1 MWARRFRAQ
10 TGWAVALNAYALLLA
25 LILIYPTIQLVIVA
39 VSDDIVFPPRYFSL
53 AAFEDLSQAFWDSV
67 KFSLLLG
74 AVTTAGLIAL
84 CLPTAYA
91 VERFHFRARGFVS
104 AAVFIP
110 FVLPGLGY
118 MAAVGTVYIL
128 YVPVL
133 MGTFLG
139 VFFPTA
145 LFNLAWMTRA
155 IQGSLATADPVYE
168 EAAMTLGASRLHAF
182 FSITLPHVA
191 PGLIVGAMIVF
202 TNSAT
207 AFIAPLFVGR
217 VQSLTATVEIFR
229 EMDQHGLTPVLAA
242 QSLLVEIVVMSLVLG
257 GYLVSK
263 RHFRG
268 LVL

>member
-1 MWARRFRAQ
+1 
-10 TGWAVALNAYALLLA
+10 LNAYALLLA
-25 LILIYPTIQLVIVA
+25 LVLIYPTIQLIIVA

-53 AAFEDLSQAFWDSV
+53 AAFDGLSEAFWQSV
-67 KFSLLLG
+67 RFSLLLG
-74 AVTTAGLIAL
+74 AATTAFLIAL

-91 VERFHFRARGFVS
+91 MERFDFGGRRFVS
-104 AAVFIP
+104 AAIFIP

-118 MAAVGTVYIL
+118 MAAVGAVYIL
-128 YVPVL
+128 FVPDL
-133 MGTFLG
+133 LGTFLG
-139 VFFPTA
+139 VFIPTA
-145 LFNLAWMTRA
+145 LFNLAWMVRA

-168 EAAMTLGASRLHAF
+168 EAALMLGANRLRAF
-182 FSITLPHVA
+182 FSVTLPHIA
-191 PGLIVGAMIVF
+191 PGLVVGAMIVF

-217 VQSLTATVEIFR
+217 VQSVTATVQIFH

-242 QSLLVEIVVMSLVLG
+242 QSLLVEVVVMALILA

>member
-1 MWARRFRAQ
+1 MR
-10 TGWAVALNAYALLLA
+10 
-25 LILIYPTIQLVIVA
+25 
-39 VSDDIVFPPRYFSL
+39 
-53 AAFEDLSQAFWDSV
+53 
-67 KFSLLLG
+67 FSLLLG
-74 AVTTAGLIAL
+74 AATTAGLIAL

-182 FSITLPHVA
+182 FSITLP
-191 PGLIVGAMIVF
+191 
-202 TNSAT
+202 T
-207 AFIAPLFVGR
+207 
-217 VQSLTATVEIFR
+217 SL
-229 EMDQHGLTPVLAA
+229 
-242 QSLLVEIVVMSLVLG
+242 
-257 GYLVSK
+257 
-263 RHFRG
+263 RG
-268 LVL
+268 